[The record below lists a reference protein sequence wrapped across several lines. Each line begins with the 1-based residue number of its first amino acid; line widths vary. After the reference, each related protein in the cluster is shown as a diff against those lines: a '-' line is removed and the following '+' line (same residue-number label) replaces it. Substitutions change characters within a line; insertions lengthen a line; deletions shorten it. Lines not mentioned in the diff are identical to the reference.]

1 MLLYVAKP
9 TYVKTYIRHRR
20 EERAWRVEN
29 SWGDDFGFDGYLVI
43 DADWFR
49 LYGGDVVVER
59 RFVPEEVQHLWDEAP
74 TTEVSYWDNLLAIG

>member
-1 MLLYVAKP
+1 M
-9 TYVKTYIRHRR
+9 
-20 EERAWRVEN
+20 
-29 SWGDDFGFDGYLVI
+29 I

>member
-1 MLLYVAKP
+1 MTHCMVFQGVELGEDGKP
-9 TYVKTYIRHRR
+9 
-20 EERAWRVEN
+20 RAWRVEN